1 MQEST
6 GNSIQPEVKLLAVI
20 VVFKIRPAV
29 SSSLLTLLD
38 AARQAAN
45 SKLKLAVLIQ
55 DNTPGGQEAGDLPE
69 DVRYQAAPHNP
80 GLAQAYNSAL
90 KIAEME
96 GYDWLLT
103 LDQDTSLPKNFLE
116 RISEIVATEGAAH
129 PEVGAIV
136 PLAIDDGRILSPY
149 RLLAGALPCWYS
161 AGSTGVV
168 HHAMYAIN
176 SAATLRISA
185 LRKVGGYDPFF
196 PLDMS
201 DINLCHKLHK
211 AGIQTFVAAD
221 LVIHHELA
229 LLDKRGRMT
238 PERYRVGLLD
248 ECAFYDL
255 EMGFLGRLERLIRLV
270 GRIWKD
276 RLEPDLLPFRTITLN
291 EIKRRILIP
300 RSKRIT
306 AWRAWAEAR
315 ASGTQSVSLPT
326 IEAVAIAVHR
336 ND

>member
-1 MQEST
+1 MQESIS
-6 GNSIQPEVKLLAVI
+6 NSIQTEVKLLAVI
-20 VVFKIRPAV
+20 VLFKIRPSA
-29 SSSLLTLLD
+29 SSSLLTLL
-38 AARQAAN
+38 ASARQTAN

-55 DNTPGGQEAGDLPE
+55 DNTPGGQETGSLPE
-69 DVRYQAAPHNP
+69 NVRYQAAPHNP
-80 GLAQAYNSAL
+80 GLAEAYNSAL
-90 KIAEME
+90 KIAEVE
-96 GYDWLLT
+96 GYDWLLS
-103 LDQDTSLPKNFLE
+103 LDQDTSLPINFLE
-116 RISEIVATEGAAH
+116 RISEIVAGQAAH

-136 PLAIDDGRILSPY
+136 PLAIDNGRILSPY

-161 AGSTGVV
+161 AGSIGVA
-168 HHAMYAIN
+168 HHATYAIN

-185 LRKVGGYDPFF
+185 LRKVGGYDPCF

-201 DINLCHKLHK
+201 DINLCHKLYK
-211 AGIQTFVAAD
+211 AGIQTFVAGD

-270 GRIWKD
+270 GRVWKD

-291 EIKRRILIP
+291 EIKRRILAP

-326 IEAVAIAVHR
+326 IEAVTIAVRR

>member
-1 MQEST
+1 MQESIS
-6 GNSIQPEVKLLAVI
+6 NSIQPEVKLLAVI
-20 VVFKIRPAV
+20 VVFKIRPTA
-29 SSSLLTLLD
+29 SSSLLTLLA
-38 AARQAAN
+38 AARQAA
-45 SKLKLAVLIQ
+45 STKLKLAVLIQ
-55 DNTPGGQEAGDLPE
+55 DNTPGGQETGGLPE
-69 DVRYQAAPHNP
+69 DVRYQAVPHNP

-90 KIAEME
+90 KVAEVE

-103 LDQDTSLPKNFLE
+103 LDQDTSLPINFLD
-116 RISEIVATEGAAH
+116 RISEIVTEQATH

-136 PLAIDDGRILSPY
+136 PKVVGDGRTLSPY
-149 RLLAGALPCWYS
+149 RLRAGALPCWYS
-161 AGSTGVV
+161 AGSVGVA
-168 HHAMYAIN
+168 HHATYAIN

-211 AGIQTFVAAD
+211 AGIQTFVAGD

-270 GRIWKD
+270 GRVWKD
-276 RLEPDLLPFRTITLN
+276 RLEPELHPFQTITLN

-326 IEAVAIAVHR
+326 IEAVTILAHH

>member
-1 MQEST
+1 MQESIS
-6 GNSIQPEVKLLAVI
+6 NSIQPEVKLLAVI
-20 VVFKIRPAV
+20 VVFKIRPSA
-29 SSSLLTLLD
+29 SSSLLTLLA
-38 AARQAAN
+38 AARRVAN

-55 DNTPGGQEAGDLPE
+55 DNTPGGQETGGLPE
-69 DVRYQAAPHNP
+69 NVRYQAAPHNP

-90 KIAEME
+90 KVAEME

-103 LDQDTSLPKNFLE
+103 LDQDTSLPIDFLE
-116 RISEIVATEGAAH
+116 RISEIVAEQAAH

-136 PLAIDDGRILSPY
+136 PLAIDNGRILSPY
-149 RLLAGALPCWYS
+149 RLLAGALPWWYS
-161 AGSTGVV
+161 VGATGVA
-168 HHAMYAIN
+168 HHATYAIN

-201 DINLCHKLHK
+201 DISLCHKLHK
-211 AGIQTFVAAD
+211 AGIRTFVAGD
-221 LVIHHELA
+221 LVIHHELS
-229 LLDKRGRMT
+229 LLDKGGRMT

-270 GRIWKD
+270 GRAWKD
-276 RLEPDLLPFRTITLN
+276 RLEPDLRPFRTITLN
-291 EIKRRILIP
+291 EIRRRITMP

-306 AWRAWAEAR
+306 AWRAWAERR

-326 IEAVAIAVHR
+326 IEAVTIATAHR

>member
-1 MQEST
+1 
-6 GNSIQPEVKLLAVI
+6 
-20 VVFKIRPAV
+20 
-29 SSSLLTLLD
+29 
-38 AARQAAN
+38 
-45 SKLKLAVLIQ
+45 
-55 DNTPGGQEAGDLPE
+55 
-69 DVRYQAAPHNP
+69 
-80 GLAQAYNSAL
+80 LAQAYNSAL
-90 KIAEME
+90 KIAELE

-103 LDQDTSLPKNFLE
+103 LDQDTSLPINFLE
-116 RISEIVATEGAAH
+116 RISEIVAEQAAH

-161 AGSTGVV
+161 AGSTGVA
-168 HHAMYAIN
+168 HHATYAIN
-176 SAATLRISA
+176 SAATLRVSA

-196 PLDMS
+196 PLDQS
-201 DINLCHKLHK
+201 DINLCHKFHK
-211 AGIQTFVAAD
+211 AGIQTFLAGD

-238 PERYRVGLLD
+238 PERYRVGLFD

-276 RLEPDLLPFRTITLN
+276 RLQPDLLPFRTITSN

-315 ASGTQSVSLPT
+315 ARGTQSVSLPT
-326 IEAVAIAVHR
+326 IEAVTITAHR

>member
-1 MQEST
+1 MQESIS
-6 GNSIQPEVKLLAVI
+6 NSIEAEVKLLAVI
-20 VVFKIRPAV
+20 VVFRIQPAA
-29 SSSLLTLLD
+29 SSSLLTLLA
-38 AARQAAN
+38 AARQAA
-45 SKLKLAVLIQ
+45 STKLKLAVIIQ
-55 DNTPGGQEAGDLPE
+55 DNTPGGQVTGDLPA
-69 DVRYQAAPHNP
+69 DVRYEARPHNP

-103 LDQDTSLPKNFLE
+103 LDQDTSLPINFLE
-116 RISEIVATEGAAH
+116 RISEIVATERAAH

-136 PLAIDDGRILSPY
+136 PLAVDHGRILSPY
-149 RLLAGALPCWYS
+149 RLIAGALPYWYS
-161 AGSTGVV
+161 TRSTGVP
-168 HHAMYAIN
+168 HRATYAIN
-176 SAATLRISA
+176 SAATLRVAA

-211 AGIQTFVAAD
+211 AGIQTFVAGD

-238 PERYRVGLLD
+238 PERYRVALLD
-248 ECAFYDL
+248 ECAFYDI

-270 GRIWKD
+270 GRVWKE
-276 RLEPDLLPFRTITLN
+276 RLEPDLLPFRKITLN
-291 EIKRRILIP
+291 EIKRRILVP
-300 RSKRIT
+300 RSKRIA
-306 AWRAWAEAR
+306 AWRVLAATR
-315 ASGTQSVSLPT
+315 VSGTQSVSLPT
-326 IEAVAIAVHR
+326 TGPVTIAVHR